1 MSSFIVKPFLLEMRV
16 IAHLNI
22 TMINILNKGDDTFSN
37 ISNNKYKPA
46 IFYHVSQKNMISR
59 WFFK

>member
-1 MSSFIVKPFLLEMRV
+1 MSSFIVKSFLLEMRV

-37 ISNNKYKPA
+37 ISNNKYKRA
-46 IFYHVSQKNMISR
+46 IFFTSHKKI
-59 WFFK
+59 

>member
-1 MSSFIVKPFLLEMRV
+1 MSSFIVKSFLLEMRV

-46 IFYHVSQKNMISR
+46 IFFTSHKKI
-59 WFFK
+59 